1 MKEVY
6 SLVSGCSRKRH
17 YKRFFP
23 FTFDQK
29 LLTLKEEE
37 EEEEKQILHHILH
50 IFVKHQNL
58 SQLTHLHRATMVS
71 K

>member
-6 SLVSGCSRKRH
+6 SLVCGCSRKRH
-17 YKRFFP
+17 NKRLCP
-23 FTFDQK
+23 LTFDQK
-29 LLTLKEEE
+29 LLTLKE

-58 SQLTHLHRATMVS
+58 SQLTHLHRATTDS

>member
-23 FTFDQK
+23 FTFDEK
-29 LLTLKEEE
+29 LLTLK
-37 EEEEKQILHHILH
+37 EEEKQILHHILR

-58 SQLTHLHRATMVS
+58 PQLTHLHRATMVS